1 MADDSSTVVVNWDG
15 ATTPAT
21 AGGTTSDSLV
31 HCTGPRPT
39 RRVWSPSCPL
49 FHERDSLRVNQPASV
64 ELQTQPPLIM
74 RELTVEEALVHPHP
88 LIAPFLT
95 CVGGPQGGPAPMGM
109 HAGIPRSGGGAGEEL
124 RDLNKPAGAVDADD
138 DAAAAVQDASGEV
151 QIQRML
157 AGLSHLARF
166 LRLQQAQQ
174 QEAAAEAEAET
185 GAEEEAEAEAEAK
198 AAAEAEAEAE
208 AEGGETVLSDR
219 VMARLQMGRG
229 SEDERQQLMA
239 VLLALKQEDEKQLPQ
254 QKQEQKKQ
262 QQKQSLCKRQKG
274 HEQPGVPQ
282 ALQVQETQEQQEQQR
297 QEQQHWEEGGKE
309 EVWLSAFSAFPEA
322 GTSAKQVETTL
333 ASTFAPR
340 YGPDGA
346 LHVASRLEHMGGR
359 HMERSRSRGGS
370 DPEFALRGSST
381 NPSSVMSNGIHNSN
395 VMVGA
400 RGTNSSLFSSTAT
413 NSASDAGRK
422 RKSPERPTGC
432 ATAAAHTQQH
442 ARQASHACYSR
453 SVLGPGSASFFQ
465 ANPEGPPAVAAS
477 IMHPAMVVNVNP
489 HILPHVRTQ
498 QNGDLEGMCTKEHVD
513 VTLVSTQL
521 SPQDEHMVRH
531 ESETNGLNC
540 DVHDECRTD
549 DALDD
554 PKGHERSNMPDECGT
569 GDEWLPRC
577 QGVRIGSAPN
587 KRIKSRSMAERRR
600 RERISEKLQRLRA
613 KVRGRG
619 DTCAM
624 LGRAVG
630 YVDALERRVMEL
642 ERVIMTAAASGRS
655 FFASNAFSGVG
666 FARNAFANDAA
677 TPSGIPAALVS
688 VPTGLG
694 SDGVAAWP
702 WE

>member
-1 MADDSSTVVVNWDG
+1 
-15 ATTPAT
+15 
-21 AGGTTSDSLV
+21 
-31 HCTGPRPT
+31 
-39 RRVWSPSCPL
+39 
-49 FHERDSLRVNQPASV
+49 
-64 ELQTQPPLIM
+64 M

-239 VLLALKQEDEKQLPQ
+239 
-254 QKQEQKKQ
+254 
-262 QQKQSLCKRQKG
+262 
-274 HEQPGVPQ
+274 
-282 ALQVQETQEQQEQQR
+282 EQQEQQR

-521 SPQDEHMVRH
+521 SPRDEHMVRH